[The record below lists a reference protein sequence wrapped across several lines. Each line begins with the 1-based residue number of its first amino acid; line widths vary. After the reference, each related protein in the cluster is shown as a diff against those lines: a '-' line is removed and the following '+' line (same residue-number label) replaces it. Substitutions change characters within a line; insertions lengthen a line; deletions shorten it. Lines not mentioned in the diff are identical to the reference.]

1 MNNKVDS
8 FHIIEADIQRDF
20 IEVWMNI
27 EESIWMYERNHGK
40 QVKKK
45 KSDKNKT
52 TINLN
57 FKL

>member
-1 MNNKVDS
+1 VHSKIDS
-8 FHIIEADIQRDF
+8 FPIINADIQRDF

-27 EESIWMYERNHGK
+27 EESIWMHERNHGK

>member
-1 MNNKVDS
+1 VHSKIDY

-27 EESIWMYERNHGK
+27 EESIWMHESNHGK

-57 FKL
+57 FEL